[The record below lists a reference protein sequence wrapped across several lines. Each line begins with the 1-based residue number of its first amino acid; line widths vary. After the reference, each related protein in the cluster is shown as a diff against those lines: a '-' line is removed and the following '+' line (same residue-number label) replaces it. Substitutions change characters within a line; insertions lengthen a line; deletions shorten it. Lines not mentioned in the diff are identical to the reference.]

1 MKKILFYTGILAG
14 FCGLML
20 TSCQR
25 DLLEST
31 PTNVLTDAAILN
43 DSILADAYVV
53 GRYGGVQLHG
63 NECCT
68 GSGITGFGR
77 GFEYALLSSVSDES
91 IHVNNDGTWVVVK
104 GELAADNTGWMST
117 IWGRS
122 YRSIRECNYALAN
135 LDKVPMSQGLKD
147 KLKAEVRFI
156 RAYRYH
162 DLIRQF
168 GDVPLVGD
176 KVYGLTDTDYDAL
189 YNRRPVQECIAYAV
203 QELDAAASLLPRKGS
218 NDVPGRATQGA
229 ALALKAR
236 LLLYA
241 ASPLYTNGANDVAKW
256 QTAAGAA
263 KDVMGLGYSLYQGG
277 YRRLF
282 LTPNTSEDIFE
293 RLYSPTNS
301 HVELERSK
309 GPNGYG
315 GWSADVPLQQFVDDF
330 ETKEGKAITDPTSG
344 YDPQNPYVDRDPRF
358 YDIVLFNGAMHRGRA
373 YETFLPGG
381 KDSKDGNEP
390 WNTSKTGY
398 NLLKFIDEN
407 KPVQN
412 PNQTG
417 TQPWKYI
424 RYGEVLLNYAEAQ
437 NEAVGPDAS
446 VYEAVNQIR
455 RRAGMPDLPMG
466 LSQSD
471 MRQRIRSERRIELS
485 FEEHRFYDVRRWK
498 IAAETE
504 NVPAY
509 GINITKQ
516 ANGTFKYERMIGLDG
531 RKFEEKHYWMPIP
544 ISEIQASGGKLKQNP
559 GY

>member
-14 FCGLML
+14 FLSLTL

-25 DLLEST
+25 DLLENT

-68 GSGITGFGR
+68 GSGVTGFGR
-77 GFEYALLSSVSDES
+77 GFEYALLSSVTDES

-189 YNRRPVQECIAYAV
+189 FNRRPVQECIAYAV

-256 QTAAGAA
+256 QTAANAA
-263 KDVMGLGYSLYQGG
+263 KDVMGLGYSLHQGG
-277 YRRLF
+277 YRKLF
-282 LTPNTSEDIFE
+282 LTPNTNEDIFE

-330 ETKEGKAITDPTSG
+330 ETKDGKAITDPTSG
-344 YDPQNPYVDRDPRF
+344 YDPQNPYVNRDPRF
-358 YDIVLFNGAMHRGRA
+358 YDIVLYNGAMHRGRA
-373 YETFLPGG
+373 YESFLPGG

-437 NEAVGPDAS
+437 NEAVGPDVS

-471 MRQRIRSERRIELS
+471 MRQRIRNERRIELS

-516 ANGTFKYERMIGLDG
+516 ANGTFKYERMIGLEG